1 MTRAVMTM
9 RNAGSGRTA
18 MAEQDLV
25 LVAIESGIARI
36 TLNRPDRLNALDQDL
51 AMALARKACSGV
63 RATAKTAGTPKTAWR

>member
-1 MTRAVMTM
+1 
-9 RNAGSGRTA
+9 

-51 AMALARKACSGV
+51 AMALATTLEGLERDPGLRAVTLRYSRKP
-63 RATAKTAGTPKTAWR
+63 ATTRRTSSAA